1 MSSSCIFCR
10 IATYELAATI
20 VHDDEHTIAFR
31 DLHPKAPT
39 HILIIPKEHVSTVND
54 VEPENAEALGHLFLA
69 ARSIA
74 EAEGLSKRGYR
85 LVMNTGSD
93 SGQTVGHIHLH
104 LMGGRAMTWP
114 PG

>member
-1 MSSSCIFCR
+1 LSSSCIFCR
-10 IATYELAATI
+10 IASYELAATI

-39 HILIIPKEHVSTVND
+39 HILIIPKVHLSSVNEVAPEH
-54 VEPENAEALGHLFLA
+54 AEALGHLFLA

-74 EAEGLSKRGYR
+74 EAEGVAKRGYR
-85 LVMNTGSD
+85 LVVNTGSD
-93 SGQTVGHIHLH
+93 SGQTVDHIHLH
-104 LMGGRAMTWP
+104 LMAGRAMTWP

>member
-10 IATYELAATI
+10 IASYELAATI

-39 HILIIPKEHVSTVND
+39 HILIIPKVHLSSVNEVAPEH
-54 VEPENAEALGHLFLA
+54 AEALGHLFLA

-74 EAEGLSKRGYR
+74 EAEGVAKRGYR
-85 LVMNTGSD
+85 LVVNTGSD
-93 SGQTVGHIHLH
+93 SGQTVDHIHVH
-104 LMGGRAMTWP
+104 LMAGRAMTWP